1 MARDMEKQH
10 DAHHKDAHAPVSRRD
25 AVILGAAAL
34 LAAVVPAALFHRA
47 PASLAPRTGLFLDL
61 LADPSSAAK
70 LGEIWFDESK
80 PPRTRAVYETRLARR
95 LRPYGWSRNA
105 SPELARRAL
114 AASVRADY
122 LGDRMVAIEKWH
134 LSETEAD
141 LCALAALALPEGA
154 HDADDP
160 RESKPQGL
168 AQHA

>member
-95 LRPYGWSRNA
+95 
-105 SPELARRAL
+105 AL